1 MKARVTGCGAVLLC
15 AALLCMPAL
24 QAHAQT
30 PADRVLSPDA
40 VAPDPAL
47 SPEEMNESP
56 VRSPD
61 AVAPDPALS
70 PEEMSESPVRS
81 PDAVTP
87 DPALSPEEMDEPPIP
102 EAN

>member
-1 MKARVTGCGAVLLC
+1 MKALMTSCRAVLLC
-15 AALLCMPAL
+15 GALLCMPVL
-24 QAHAQT
+24 QTHAQT
-30 PADRVLSPDA
+30 SADSVLSPDA

-47 SPEEMNESP
+47 SPEEMNDSP

-81 PDAVTP
+81 PDAVAP